1 MGRVNVQYDE
11 AALRL
16 FCERWK
22 VRELC
27 LFGSA
32 LREDFNEESDVD
44 VLVSFAPG
52 ADWSW
57 ADWFQMT
64 DEIKEVFGRKV
75 DLVSRSAV
83 ERSENPYRKRHILSH
98 LETLYVAGRGMAL

>member
-1 MGRVNVQYDE
+1 MGKVNVRYDG
-11 AALRL
+11 AALRR
-16 FCERWK
+16 FCKRWK

-32 LREDFNEESDVD
+32 LREDFDTQSDVD
-44 VLVSFAPG
+44 VLVSFPPG

-57 ADWFQMT
+57 GDWFQMT
-64 DEIKEVFGRKV
+64 DAIKEIFGREV

-83 ERSENPYRKRHILSH
+83 ERRENPYRKRHILSH
-98 LETLYVAGRGMAL
+98 LEPLYVA

>member
-1 MGRVNVQYDE
+1 MGKVNVQYDD
-11 AALRL
+11 AALRR

-22 VRELC
+22 VREMC

-32 LREDFNEESDVD
+32 LREDFDAQSDVD
-44 VLVSFAPG
+44 ILVSFAPE

-57 ADWFQMT
+57 CDWMEMT
-64 DEIKEVFGRKV
+64 DQIKEIFGREV

-98 LETLYVAGRGMAL
+98 LEPLYVA